1 MEWQVAALAWT
12 LLLLLSSSL
21 FGWVQQK
28 SAIAIEKN
36 HGRTKHIKVNYDA
49 IREAKK
55 SKEISLEHCN
65 SENQIAD
72 IMAKALSKGKFEEF

>member
-1 MEWQVAALAWT
+1 
-12 LLLLLSSSL
+12 
-21 FGWVQQK
+21 
-28 SAIAIEKN
+28 
-36 HGRTKHIKVNYDA
+36 VNYDA

-72 IMAKALSKGKFEEF
+72 IMAKALSKGKFEEFWSKFEVANCGLSFAWSKLQ

>member
-1 MEWQVAALAWT
+1 M
-12 LLLLLSSSL
+12 
-21 FGWVQQK
+21 
-28 SAIAIEKN
+28 
-36 HGRTKHIKVNYDA
+36 NYDA

-72 IMAKALSKGKFEEF
+72 IMAKALSKGKFEELKSKLGVLRKISRRNVRI